1 MIFDDIEECNV
12 TDFGIDKEDF
22 AYAGILALFK
32 ERLQPD
38 LEEAARCTRLA
49 RGAGTQEDEAQKDDP
64 KRIALFRDGA
74 KLKELIEL
82 YEKKIKKNFG
92 ELVPADTFKAAKA
105 SLAALDKEARQGA
118 VAILWD
124 LLRPHLPLYSFAMLL
139 MVFDSSVGAATWHGI
154 SSLLDG
160 VADGS
165 MSLTQLRQTC
175 YQTYAVFILCVF
187 SHLTS
192 WAFTNKCTS
201 RFTSSVRSR
210 VLRGVLRQDTVFF
223 DVYPSGVIRAPPPR
237 HHAPNAPRPAAFPKE
252 PRARRWL
259 SLCAPASAL
268 APSRRGADQQRR
280 DRALFQVLPPPAAPH
295 SLRLHDHLELRGR
308 VLHQAEAPRYHDPPH
323 PRHRPRAA
331 LLHQGPLQPPCTPCT
346 APTPPLHPPCT
357 SPAPPP
363 CASCTCT
370 L

>member
-1 MIFDDIEECNV
+1 MKWDQDEDEEGKKDEGKGGEAKDKEKKEKEKKKPPESQELFKMIFDDIEESHV
-12 TDFGIDKEDF
+12 TDFGIDKDDF

-49 RGAGTQEDEAQKDDP
+49 RGAGTKEDEAQQDDP
-64 KRIALFRDGA
+64 KRIALFRDGT

-118 VAILWD
+118 WSILWD

-192 WAFTNKCTS
+192 WAFTHKCTG

-223 DVYPSGVIRAPPPR
+223 DVYPSGVIREPPP
-237 HHAPNAPRPAAFPKE
+237 
-252 PRARRWL
+252 
-259 SLCAPASAL
+259 
-268 APSRRGADQQRR
+268 
-280 DRALFQVLPPPAAPH
+280 
-295 SLRLHDHLELRGR
+295 
-308 VLHQAEAPRYHDPPH
+308 
-323 PRHRPRAA
+323 
-331 LLHQGPLQPPCTPCT
+331 
-346 APTPPLHPPCT
+346 
-357 SPAPPP
+357 PAPPP
-363 CASCTCT
+363 SPTRPRPSPSRP
-370 L
+370 

>member
-1 MIFDDIEECNV
+1 MKWDQDEDEEGKKDEGKDGEEKDKGKKEKKEKKPPESQELFKMIFDDIEECHV
-12 TDFGIDKEDF
+12 TDFGIDKDDF

-49 RGAGTQEDEAQKDDP
+49 RGAGTKEDEAQQDDP
-64 KRIALFRDGA
+64 KRIALFRDGT

-118 VAILWD
+118 WSILWD

-139 MVFDSSVGAATWHGI
+139 MIFDSSVGAATWHGI

-192 WAFTNKCTS
+192 WAFTHKCTG

-223 DVYPSGVIRAPPPR
+223 DVYPSGVIQ
-237 HHAPNAPRPAAFPKE
+237 E
-252 PRARRWL
+252 
-259 SLCAPASAL
+259 
-268 APSRRGADQQRR
+268 
-280 DRALFQVLPPPAAPH
+280 
-295 SLRLHDHLELRGR
+295 
-308 VLHQAEAPRYHDPPH
+308 
-323 PRHRPRAA
+323 
-331 LLHQGPLQPPCTPCT
+331 
-346 APTPPLHPPCT
+346 
-357 SPAPPP
+357 
-363 CASCTCT
+363 
-370 L
+370 